1 MATILSVGYS
11 LAGVGPDAVGGA
23 EQVLRALDAALVRK
37 GHHSI
42 VIAPEGSRVQGTL
55 VPLPAIRGVL
65 DAGARMWAQRRQGE
79 AILEALARWPVDLVH
94 MHGLDFAAALPPPG
108 TPVLATLHLPPAW
121 YPPEVFRLER
131 PATYLNCVSATQ
143 EAACPDS
150 SILLPFIGNGVP
162 EVVRSVPVRRRGYAV
177 SLGRICPE
185 KGFHLALEAATRA
198 GSPFLLGGRVF
209 RYPEHELY
217 FESEIRPRLDRSRRF
232 IGPVGWIGKSRLLGA
247 AEAILIPSLV
257 PETSSLVAMEA
268 LSCGTPVIAL
278 RSGALVEL
286 IEPGRTGYL
295 VSDVAEMAEA
305 LTLVEALDR
314 AECAAVARERFGEER
329 MTAAYLATYE
339 RVLRGEITHAN

>member
-1 MATILSVGYS
+1 
-11 LAGVGPDAVGGA
+11 
-23 EQVLRALDAALVRK
+23 
-37 GHHSI
+37 
-42 VIAPEGSRVQGTL
+42 
-55 VPLPAIRGVL
+55 
-65 DAGARMWAQRRQGE
+65 
-79 AILEALARWPVDLVH
+79 
-94 MHGLDFAAALPPPG
+94 
-108 TPVLATLHLPPAW
+108 
-121 YPPEVFRLER
+121 
-131 PATYLNCVSATQ
+131 
-143 EAACPDS
+143 
-150 SILLPFIGNGVP
+150 
-162 EVVRSVPVRRRGYAV
+162 
-177 SLGRICPE
+177 
-185 KGFHLALEAATRA
+185 
-198 GSPFLLGGRVF
+198 
-209 RYPEHELY
+209 LY